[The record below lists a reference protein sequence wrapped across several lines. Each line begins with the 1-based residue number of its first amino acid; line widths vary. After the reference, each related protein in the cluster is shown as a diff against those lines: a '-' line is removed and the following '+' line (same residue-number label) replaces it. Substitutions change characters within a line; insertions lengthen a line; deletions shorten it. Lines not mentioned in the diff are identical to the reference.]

1 MVRFTEVLK
10 YLVLATII
18 TIPIFGHLEA
28 LPIRIWD
35 ESRLAVN
42 AFEMLY
48 NGNFLVTHYE
58 GFPDMWNTKPP
69 LLVWFQV
76 FFMKIFGPGELAVRL
91 PSAIAAFITCI
102 SILLFSNRYIKNFWY
117 GFIAIF
123 ILVSCQGYIS
133 IHGTRTGDYDSL
145 LTLFTTLSGFMY
157 FSYCETRQN
166 KYLHLFFT
174 FTILAILTKGIAGL
188 MFAPALISYSLIRG
202 NLVYTLKNKHFY
214 IGLSY
219 FLTVVFGFYTL
230 REAYNPGYLDAV
242 MKNELGGR
250 YLSALEGHAN
260 PFSFYYEN
268 LIQHRMT
275 NWYLLVPCGI
285 LFGLASIDE
294 RIKRLTIFAALNA
307 LSFFLIISSAETKL
321 EWYDISMY
329 PYLAILAANVLYI
342 IFLGLKE
349 YPYFQKNFRINFAPF
364 IFLLLVGLKPYS
376 QSINNTYKPKEFS
389 WEKDFYDI
397 GYYLREGLSKKHDL
411 NNQYLLYEGYCAHN
425 LFYIKIL
432 NAKGINTSIISN
444 WKDLEIGD
452 VVITCQPNMT
462 RSIEDNFSYSLIYEK
477 NNVKTVKIDGKLD

>member
-18 TIPIFGHLEA
+18 IIPIFGHLEG

-48 NGNFLVTHYE
+48 NGNFLVTHYD
-58 GFPDMWNTKPP
+58 GVPDMWNTKPP

-91 PSAIAAFITCI
+91 PSAIAAFLTCVAL
-102 SILLFSNRYIKNFWY
+102 LLFSNRYIKNFWY
-117 GFIAIF
+117 GFIAIL
-123 ILVSCQGYIS
+123 ILVSCQGYVS

-145 LTLFTTLSGFMY
+145 LTLFTTLSGLMY

-166 KYLHLFFT
+166 KYLHLFFA
-174 FTILAILTKGIAGL
+174 FTILAILTKSIAGL
-188 MFAPALISYSLIRG
+188 MFAPALILYSLIRG
-202 NLVYTLKNKHFY
+202 NIIYTLKNKHLY

-219 FLTVVFGFYTL
+219 FIIIVCGFYFL

-260 PFSFYYEN
+260 PFSFYYDN
-268 LIQHRMT
+268 LIKHRMS

-285 LFGLASIDE
+285 LFGLAAIDE
-294 RIKRLTIFAALNA
+294 RIKRLTIFCSLNT
-307 LSFFLIISSAETKL
+307 LSLFLIISSAETKL

-329 PYLAILAANVLYI
+329 PYLAILAANFLYI
-342 IFLGLKE
+342 MFIGIKE
-349 YPYFQKNFRINFAPF
+349 YSYFQKNLRINFAPF
-364 IFLLLVGLKPYS
+364 IFLFLVGLNPYA
-376 QSINNTYKPKEFS
+376 QVINSTYKPKEFS

-397 GYYLREGLSKKHDL
+397 GYYLRDALNKKHDL

-425 LFYIKIL
+425 LFYVKIL
-432 NAKGINTSIISN
+432 NAQGIKTSIINN
-444 WKDLEIGD
+444 WKDLQIGD
-452 VVITCQPNMT
+452 VVITCQPSMT
-462 RSIEDNFSYSLIYEK
+462 KCIEDNYSFSLI
-477 NNVKTVKIDGKLD
+477 NQTNSVKTVKIDGRLN